1 MCSRR
6 TIRVKFYE
14 AKKIFNLEDH
24 VIGPYVW
31 LVGHGDIWRQ
41 VADWRHGEAAQA
53 WDGVQS
59 YAIFNQMSIICAH
72 IKTIMDR

>member
-31 LVGHGDIWRQ
+31 LVGHGDVWRQ
-41 VADWRHGEAAQA
+41 VADWRHGKAAQT

-59 YAIFNQMSIICAH
+59 YANFNQMLIICAH
-72 IKTIMDR
+72 IKTIIDR